1 MTRLLVSTGLLT
13 AVYALAIGSTDPWDI
28 AVGAALGLALTA
40 AARPLVFVGPGRPLR
55 ALPGSLWAL
64 LALAGIVVRDIVT
77 GTWRVALVVL
87 HLRPLASPGI
97 ITVPLGERTPRGTAV
112 SGLLLSIAPG
122 EYLVDVD
129 WERRQML
136 VHVIDASDPDEIR
149 ERMLRNY
156 DRYQRKVFP

>member
-1 MTRLLVSTGLLT
+1 MTRVVVCAAGLT
-13 AVYALAIGSTDPWDI
+13 AMYALALGSADPWDI
-28 AVGAALGLALTA
+28 AFGAVLGLALTT
-40 AARPLVFVGPGRPLR
+40 AARPLIFAGPARPLR
-55 ALPGSLWAL
+55 MLPESAWAL

-77 GTWRVALVVL
+77 GTWQVALVVL

-97 ITVPLGERTPRGTAV
+97 VAVPVGERTRRGTAV

-129 WERRQML
+129 WERRVML

-149 ERMLRNY
+149 ERMARNY
-156 DRYQRKVFP
+156 ERYQRKVFP

>member
-1 MTRLLVSTGLLT
+1 VTRLLVSTGLLT
-13 AVYALAIGSTDPWDI
+13 AVYALAVASTDPWDL
-28 AVGAALGLALTA
+28 AAGACLALALTA
-40 AARPLVFVGPGRPLR
+40 AARRLLFAGPARPLR

-64 LALAGIVVRDIVT
+64 LVLAGIVARDIVT

-97 ITVPLGERTPRGTAV
+97 VAVPLGERTRRGTAV

-129 WERRQML
+129 WEGRRML
-136 VHVIDASDPDEIR
+136 VHVIDAGDPDAIR
-149 ERMLRNY
+149 ERMQRNY
-156 DRYQRKVFP
+156 ERYQRKVFP